1 MEGVIEMQKIKVT
14 ENYSD
19 TTLVAAD
26 YISLRKIL
34 RSVWSKSQNMK
45 IWYYTVVFITISY
58 LSSTYSFYISAFQIF
73 TQNKQRAY

>member
-34 RSVWSKSQNMK
+34 RSV
-45 IWYYTVVFITISY
+45 
-58 LSSTYSFYISAFQIF
+58 
-73 TQNKQRAY
+73 